1 MLLGGHDVPAPTVL
15 RRFERGLHNLFHL
28 YRDLADSWILFDNSG
43 EEPRIIAK
51 QTNRV
56 LKVFDGKLLI
66 EIKKAAWGFMK
77 PRSRMKEEVKNLPLD
92 VRAEMAL
99 KEAVADAIAEHKR
112 MGRPIVVWRD
122 GKVVTIPPEK
132 IVVPEK

>member
-1 MLLGGHDVPAPTVL
+1 
-15 RRFERGLHNLFHL
+15 
-28 YRDLADSWILFDNSG
+28 
-43 EEPRIIAK
+43 
-51 QTNRV
+51 
-56 LKVFDGKLLI
+56 
-66 EIKKAAWGFMK
+66 MK
-77 PRSRMKEEVKNLPLD
+77 PRSRMREDVKNLPLD

-122 GKVVTIPPEK
+122 GKVVTIPPEE

>member
-1 MLLGGHDVPAPTVL
+1 M
-15 RRFERGLHNLFHL
+15 
-28 YRDLADSWILFDNSG
+28 
-43 EEPRIIAK
+43 
-51 QTNRV
+51 
-56 LKVFDGKLLI
+56 
-66 EIKKAAWGFMK
+66 
-77 PRSRMKEEVKNLPLD
+77 KNLPLD